1 MKMKIR
7 HLIFTSIIFSIV
19 FILGCLEQTQNKKSN
34 ETENNS
40 TAQQDSTNNSLTR
53 GEIISQIDCLEK
65 LFNNDNYYFIQNKDI
80 HFLYFTRT
88 NEESIYTH
96 QYKML
101 HGDSTHL
108 NVDTIQQNQNR
119 IVWNWNGQIMI
130 LDSVTNQTARWINEN
145 EKATYEF
152 NKNNEGML
160 LMTINGKQKIALIKT
175 PQISLFLSRSFYD
188 YKNGT
193 HFAFDTTNFTK
204 K

>member
-1 MKMKIR
+1 MKIR

-53 GEIISQIDCLEK
+53 GEVISQIDCLEK

>member
-1 MKMKIR
+1 MKIR
-7 HLIFTSIIFSIV
+7 YLIFTSIIFSII
-19 FILGCLEQTQNKKSN
+19 FILGCLEQQQKNKNKSDSLAKLESN
-34 ETENNS
+34 
-40 TAQQDSTNNSLTR
+40 TATNVEQLSA
-53 GEIISQIDCLEK
+53 GELKAKIDCLEK
-65 LFNNDNYYFIQNKDI
+65 LFNNDNYYFINKRDTQY
-80 HFLYFTRT
+80 LYFTRT

-193 HFAFDTTNFTK
+193 HFAFDTSNFTK
-204 K
+204 KR

>member
-1 MKMKIR
+1 MKIR